1 MGPLPFTSFVFPLG
15 NTTLNLNRIL
25 EWQKCP
31 ILPPLYSTGFSTMR
45 RQILPFPSHPKYVYY
60 FYLEYIYT
68 YHLIFYTCLIY
79 NFFFFFFYIFCYH
92 HQNTRLLALSLLH
105 LPCFSHI
112 YFINVKAILL
122 RMTKYLNLTSFQ
134 HVFPMQ
140 VYFIRRADRTETSQ
154 Q

>member
-1 MGPLPFTSFVFPLG
+1 MSIHILCIYNMCVYIYIYIYLFIITFFKKYLFIITMGPLPFTSFVFLLG

-79 NFFFFFFYIFCYH
+79 NFFFFFFF
-92 HQNTRLLALSLLH
+92 T
-105 LPCFSHI
+105 
-112 YFINVKAILL
+112 YFVTIIKTL
-122 RMTKYLNLTSFQ
+122 
-134 HVFPMQ
+134 
-140 VYFIRRADRTETSQ
+140 VY
-154 Q
+154 

>member
-1 MGPLPFTSFVFPLG
+1 MCLYIFYVYIICVYIYIYIYIYLFIITFFKKYLFIITMGPLPFTSFVFLLG

-79 NFFFFFFYIFCYH
+79 NFFFFF
-92 HQNTRLLALSLLH
+92 LH
-105 LPCFSHI
+105 
-112 YFINVKAILL
+112 ILL
-122 RMTKYLNLTSFQ
+122 PSSKHSFISTLAATSSLFLSYLF
-134 HVFPMQ
+134 H
-140 VYFIRRADRTETSQ
+140 
-154 Q
+154 

>member
-1 MGPLPFTSFVFPLG
+1 MSIHILYIYLFIITFIKKYLFIITMGPLPFTSFVFLLG

-79 NFFFFFFYIFCYH
+79 IFFFFFF
-92 HQNTRLLALSLLH
+92 LH
-105 LPCFSHI
+105 
-112 YFINVKAILL
+112 ILL
-122 RMTKYLNLTSFQ
+122 PSSKHSFISTLILISLILISL
-134 HVFPMQ
+134 MLKLS
-140 VYFIRRADRTETSQ
+140 R
-154 Q
+154 

>member
-1 MGPLPFTSFVFPLG
+1 MSIHILCIYNMCVYIYIYLFIITFFKKYLFIITMGPLPFTSFVFLLG

-79 NFFFFFFYIFCYH
+79 NLIFFFF
-92 HQNTRLLALSLLH
+92 T
-105 LPCFSHI
+105 
-112 YFINVKAILL
+112 YFVTIIKTL
-122 RMTKYLNLTSFQ
+122 
-134 HVFPMQ
+134 
-140 VYFIRRADRTETSQ
+140 VY
-154 Q
+154 

>member
-1 MGPLPFTSFVFPLG
+1 MCVYIYIYLFIITFFKKYLFIITMGPLPFTSFVFLLG

-79 NFFFFFFYIFCYH
+79 NLIFFF
-92 HQNTRLLALSLLH
+92 LH
-105 LPCFSHI
+105 
-112 YFINVKAILL
+112 ILL
-122 RMTKYLNLTSFQ
+122 PSSKHSFISTLTATSSLFLSYLF
-134 HVFPMQ
+134 H
-140 VYFIRRADRTETSQ
+140 
-154 Q
+154 

>member
-1 MGPLPFTSFVFPLG
+1 MCIYIYLFIITFFKKYLFIITMGPLPFTSFVSLLG

-79 NFFFFFFYIFCYH
+79 NLIFFF
-92 HQNTRLLALSLLH
+92 LH
-105 LPCFSHI
+105 
-112 YFINVKAILL
+112 ILL
-122 RMTKYLNLTSFQ
+122 PSSKHSFISALTTTSSLFLSYLFYQ
-134 HVFPMQ
+134 C
-140 VYFIRRADRTETSQ
+140 
-154 Q
+154 

>member
-1 MGPLPFTSFVFPLG
+1 MCVYIYIYIYLFIITFFKKYLFIITMGPLPFTSFVFPLG

-79 NFFFFFFYIFCYH
+79 NLIFFF
-92 HQNTRLLALSLLH
+92 LH
-105 LPCFSHI
+105 
-112 YFINVKAILL
+112 ILL
-122 RMTKYLNLTSFQ
+122 PSSKHSFISTLAATSSLFLSYLF
-134 HVFPMQ
+134 H
-140 VYFIRRADRTETSQ
+140 
-154 Q
+154 

>member
-1 MGPLPFTSFVFPLG
+1 MCLYIFYVYIICVYIYIYIYIYLFIITFFKKYLFIITMGPLPFTSFVFPLG

-79 NFFFFFFYIFCYH
+79 NLIFFF
-92 HQNTRLLALSLLH
+92 LH
-105 LPCFSHI
+105 
-112 YFINVKAILL
+112 ILL
-122 RMTKYLNLTSFQ
+122 PSSKHSFISTLAATSSLFLSYLF
-134 HVFPMQ
+134 H
-140 VYFIRRADRTETSQ
+140 
-154 Q
+154 

>member
-1 MGPLPFTSFVFPLG
+1 MSIHILYIYLFIITFFKKYLFIITMGPLPFTSFVSLLG

-79 NFFFFFFYIFCYH
+79 NLIFFF
-92 HQNTRLLALSLLH
+92 LH
-105 LPCFSHI
+105 
-112 YFINVKAILL
+112 ILL
-122 RMTKYLNLTSFQ
+122 PSSKHSFISTLTTTSFLFLSYLFYQ
-134 HVFPMQ
+134 W
-140 VYFIRRADRTETSQ
+140 
-154 Q
+154 

>member
-1 MGPLPFTSFVFPLG
+1 MCVYIYIYLFIITFFKKYLFIITMGPLPFTSFVSLLG

-79 NFFFFFFYIFCYH
+79 NLIFFF
-92 HQNTRLLALSLLH
+92 LH
-105 LPCFSHI
+105 
-112 YFINVKAILL
+112 ILL
-122 RMTKYLNLTSFQ
+122 PSSKHSFISTLAATSSLFLSYLF
-134 HVFPMQ
+134 H
-140 VYFIRRADRTETSQ
+140 
-154 Q
+154 